1 MLKHGWSTCITD
13 SSGKIAV
20 ARVINLADD
29 LATALLP
36 FVPYAGKGRSPR
48 TRLIKSTVLGI
59 FSQPGKFKLEI
70 IITND

>member
-1 MLKHGWSTCITD
+1 MLKHGWSTCVTD

-20 ARVINLADD
+20 IRVNLTDD

-36 FVPYAGKGRSPR
+36 FVLYAGKGRSPR